1 MKNPNAPLEKK
12 RPLLFM
18 AGLLIALSVTL
29 VSFEWRTP
37 YDVII
42 KSDPGTLY
50 SDEPIWIPITL
61 PEPKRTLEKPELPKS
76 KPLTDE
82 LIITD
87 KKPLE
92 PEVEPKPNFV
102 EPKLPIGPKV
112 PEKDV
117 EDQDLKI
124 WKLPSV
130 MPEYCK
136 GEAAMFKF
144 LGEELKYPEIPRVNG
159 VSGVVYVQ
167 FVVSKDGKVRDAQVI
182 RPIDPWLDAEAL
194 RVAKLLDCFEPGKQA
209 GRNVDVYFILPV
221 RFALTR

>member
-42 KSDPGTLY
+42 ASDRGTLY
-50 SDEPIWIPITL
+50 TDEPIWIPITL
-61 PEPKRTLEKPELPKS
+61 PEPKRSAEKPELPKA

-92 PEVEPKPNFV
+92 PVAEPKSIIV
-102 EPKLPIGPKV
+102 EPKLPVGPKV

-117 EDQDLKI
+117 EDEDLKI
-124 WKLPSV
+124 WKHPSI
-130 MPEYCK
+130 MPIFCK

-144 LGEELKYPEIPRVNG
+144 LSEELKYPEIPRVNG

-167 FVVSKDGKVRDAQVI
+167 FVVGKDGKVRDAQVV

-194 RVAKLLDCFEPGKQA
+194 RVAKMLDCFEPGQQA
-209 GRNVDVYFILPV
+209 GTEVDVYFILPV